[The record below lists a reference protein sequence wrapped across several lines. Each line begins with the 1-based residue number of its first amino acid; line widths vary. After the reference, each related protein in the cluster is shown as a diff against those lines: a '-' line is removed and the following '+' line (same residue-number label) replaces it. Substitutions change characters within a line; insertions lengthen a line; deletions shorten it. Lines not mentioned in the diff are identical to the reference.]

1 MSDSG
6 EGAEILISTPAAGSL
21 RWQQWDDVYLVYQA
35 SSAETHVFNDST
47 ALILRCLE
55 HGPQSLAAVRS
66 WTETALGVEQGQL
79 AADHFAFAVGRLE
92 ELGLVDSLEQA
103 LATQ

>member
-1 MSDSG
+1 MNDSG
-6 EGAEILISTPAAGSL
+6 VGAEILISTPAAGSL
-21 RWQQWDDVYLVYQA
+21 RWQEWDDVYLVYQA
-35 SSAETHVFNDST
+35 SSAETHVFNDTT

-55 HGPQSLAAVRS
+55 QGPQSLEAVRG
-66 WTETALGVEQGQL
+66 WTEAALGVGQGQL
-79 AADHFAFAVGRLE
+79 AADHFAFAIGRLE

>member
-1 MSDSG
+1 MSDPG
-6 EGAEILISTPAAGSL
+6 EGTEILTSTPAAGSL

-35 SSAETHVFNDST
+35 SSAETHVFNDTT

-55 HGPQSLAAVRS
+55 QGPQSLEAVRG
-66 WTETALGVEQGQL
+66 WTEAALGVGQGQL
-79 AADHFAFAVGRLE
+79 AADHFAFAIGRLE